1 VTRNPA
7 QLRDEAYNKAS
18 ELLKTLELPA
28 GYALAATG
36 SFARREMTPRSDID
50 LILLYPD
57 GELLDEEKASQL
69 WYPVWDAKYHL
80 DYSMRTP
87 SECAQIAAED
97 TSAGFAQLDLSYV
110 AGDKMLVDEA
120 RAKILAA
127 WRLQLQRHFED
138 FLAAT
143 ISRWR
148 RSGTLAA
155 MTNPDIK
162 NGRGGL
168 RDIQLLRAL
177 ALGNL
182 CDAPDLSGP
191 RRLLLDVRTL
201 LHVHARRHRDTLD
214 PEFAADIAA
223 NLGFAD
229 RYELSAALVS
239 AAATVDKAVERG
251 LSAARDLVGRR
262 SHNTVRKPLDLDVV
276 ESRGYVTLA
285 RNADLA
291 DPALVL
297 RVAAAAARTGK
308 KIDPG
313 VWGSLGSLPPL
324 PEHWISS
331 CTDAFFA
338 LLSFPTQTHR
348 VIAQLDEHGL
358 WEKIVP
364 EWPHIRGMMPRE
376 RTHLHTIDFHS
387 VLTVERCAE
396 VRTHVA
402 RPDLLLLAALYH
414 DIGKGYGR
422 PHEQVGAEMVT
433 KMAAKMRLN
442 LADRSRVQTLV
453 AEHTTLA
460 KIVTRMDPASDEAR
474 DALLDAVHFD
484 HLTVNLL
491 KVLAKA
497 DAESTG
503 PGVWNQRMERGI
515 EVLTRRALRE
525 LQTFVPVR
533 PRVHTEGEI
542 GLRANA
548 AEKELTI
555 FWHGSYQREVI
566 RVLALIAALGWS
578 IVKVRMARVSADS
591 EQGLDAGYAAE
602 FDVRTA
608 QESFAAAADED
619 RFVQAYKS
627 GVYTVL
633 PPIEGGA
640 PATAMWNAGGVFEV
654 RTPDRPYVFGHVLA
668 KLPDCEWITV
678 DNPGATMVLQA
689 QPIGD
694 VSRASVVRNVTQVL
708 ATG

>member
-1 VTRNPA
+1 MTRNPA

-18 ELLKTLELPA
+18 KLLQTLEPPK
-28 GYALAATG
+28 GCALVATG
-36 SFARREMTPRSDID
+36 SFARQEMTPRSDLD
-50 LILLYPD
+50 LILLYPE
-57 GELLDEEKASQL
+57 GTVPDEDAVSSL
-69 WYPVWDAKYHL
+69 WYPIWDAKYHL
-80 DYSMRTP
+80 DFSTRTP
-87 SECAQIAAED
+87 DQCAKIAATD
-97 TSAGFAQLDLSYV
+97 TSAGFAQLDLAYV
-110 AGDKMLVDEA
+110 AGEKSLFDEA
-120 RAKILAA
+120 RTKIIAA

-138 FLAAT
+138 FLAST

-148 RSGTLAA
+148 RSGTVAS

-182 CDAPDLSGP
+182 CDVPDLSQP

-223 NLGFAD
+223 DLDFED
-229 RYELSAALVS
+229 RYQLSAALV
-239 AAATVDKAVERG
+239 AAAARVDKAVESA
-251 LSAARDLVGRR
+251 LSTARDLVGRR

-276 ESRGYVTLA
+276 EAQGYVTLA
-285 RNADLA
+285 RNADRT
-291 DPALVL
+291 DPALLL

-308 KIDPG
+308 NIDPG
-313 VWGSLGSLPPL
+313 AWDSLISLPEL
-324 PEHWISS
+324 PEFWPAS

-338 LLSFPTQTHR
+338 LLSFPTRTHR
-348 VIAQLDEHGL
+348 VIDQLDAHGL

-364 EWPHIRGMMPRE
+364 EWAHIRGMMPRE
-376 RTHLHTIDFHS
+376 RTHLHTIDYHS
-387 VLTVERCAE
+387 LLTVERCAE
-396 VRTHVA
+396 MRTHVA

-422 PHEQVGAEMVT
+422 PHEQVGAEMVA

-460 KIVTRMDPASDEAR
+460 KIVTRMDPASDDAR
-474 DALLDAVHFD
+474 DALLNAVHFD
-484 HLTVNLL
+484 HLTVTLL

-503 PGVWNQRMERGI
+503 PGVWNQRLERGVDI
-515 EVLTRRALRE
+515 LSRRALRE
-525 LQTFVPVR
+525 LQSFVPVR
-533 PRVHTEGEI
+533 PRVHSEAEI

-555 FWHGSYQREVI
+555 YWRGSYQREVI

-578 IVKVRMARVSADS
+578 IVKVRMARVDADPD
-591 EQGLDAGYAAE
+591 EGFEAGYAAE

-608 QESFAAAADED
+608 QESFAAAADEE
-619 RFVQAYKS
+619 RFIQAYKS

-633 PPIEGGA
+633 PPIEGA
-640 PATAMWNAGGVFEV
+640 PTTAMWDAGGVFEV
-654 RTPDRPYVFGHVLA
+654 RTPDRPHVFGHVLA

-678 DNPGATMVLQA
+678 NTPGATMVLQA
-689 QPIGD
+689 VPIGD
-694 VSRASVVRNVTQVL
+694 APRGTVVRNVTRAL
-708 ATG
+708 ASG